1 MKDYYAILRV
11 TKFANELEI
20 RKSFKQLALQYHP
33 DKNQHDPEAEE
44 IFKEIN
50 EAYQVLSNPVKRS
63 KYDFSLSYMER
74 AKSYTR
80 NWSTETHQG
89 NPFQKE
95 KSIYNR
101 YGKFN
106 WRNVPRYKKWK
117 PYRIDEEYFK
127 IQKITLGI
135 FTAMILLAVGINVG
149 RDYIHEIKEE
159 IRRKANMLTLDS
171 AYQEFEKK
179 NYDLSLEKMGRLVR
193 NNTSDYH
200 FYEERDRLMNELH
213 EIAFHNYSHEDFR
226 LASSL
231 YSILYKHEWP
241 QNINT
246 LKYLSE
252 SYLKSGNTAMGIGM
266 LEEILQRDPE
276 NFELL
281 MQISKLYFEDLNQP
295 EKAIEYLSQAKNV
308 FRKIQVSI
316 YGKAFEMAMVPS
328 KSPEIYFRLFFTRG
342 KVNMALADYE
352 EAYKD
357 LNWALFF
364 RPESGIAHKMRA
376 ECGIISNYPYKVC
389 SDLSLAIL
397 YKVPVDETLLSK
409 YCFK

>member
-11 TKFANELEI
+11 TKYASELDI

-33 DKNQHDPEAEE
+33 DKNQHDPQAEE

-50 EAYQVLSNPVKRS
+50 EAYQVLSNPVKKS
-63 KYDFSLSYMER
+63 KYDFSISYMHR
-74 AKSYTR
+74 AKSYTQ
-80 NWSTETHQG
+80 NWSATPPYG
-89 NPFQKE
+89 NQKE

-106 WRNVPRYKKWK
+106 WKNVPRYKKWQ
-117 PYRIDEEYFK
+117 PYRIDKEYYK

-135 FTAMILLAVGINVG
+135 FAAMILLAIGINVG
-149 RDYIHEIKEE
+149 RDYIAE
-159 IRRKANMLTLDS
+159 IRKEFRRQENMLTLDS
-171 AYQEFEKK
+171 AHREFDRK

-200 FYEERDRLMNELH
+200 FYEERDSLMNELH
-213 EIAFHNYSHEDFR
+213 KIAFHSYSHKDFR

-231 YSILYKHEWP
+231 YSILYKYEWP

-246 LKYLSE
+246 LKFLSE
-252 SYLKSGNTAMGIGM
+252 SYLKAGNTSMGIGM

-276 NFELL
+276 NIELL
-281 MQISKLYFEDLNQP
+281 MQISKLYFEDLNMP
-295 EKAIEYLSQAKNV
+295 EKAIEYLTQAKTV

-316 YGKAFEMAMVPS
+316 YGRAFEMAMVPS
-328 KSPEIYFRLFFTRG
+328 KSPEIYYRLFFTRG
-342 KVNMALADYE
+342 QVNMALYDYE

-364 RPESGIAHKMRA
+364 RPDSGIAHKMRA
-376 ECGIISNYPYKVC
+376 ECGINSNYPYKVC
-389 SDLSLAIL
+389 SDLSLAKY
-397 YKVPVDETLLSK
+397 YKVPVDDTLLSK
-409 YCFK
+409 YCYK